1 MVWVYGN
8 SPSTSTEDGRRD
20 AVRVL
25 VGDTNTN
32 DQQITDEEIF
42 FALNENSKNVYFAAA
57 QAARMVASHYARLV
71 DAKFEGVSTDY
82 HQRQEHYRKLAVVL
96 DQQAKSKGGA
106 LGVPAAGGIRVD
118 QVEGAKKD
126 SNRVR
131 SSFRRG
137 QFSYPGADLNEDD
150 DWYDYHN

>member
-1 MVWVYGN
+1 MVWVYNN
-8 SPSTSTEDGRRD
+8 SPSTSTVDGRRD

-25 VGDTNTN
+25 VGDTNVD

-57 QAARMVASHYARLV
+57 QAARMVASYYARLV
-71 DAKFEGVSTDY
+71 DTDFEGISAEY
-82 HQRQEHYRKLAVVL
+82 HQRQEHYRKLAVAL

-118 QVEGAKKD
+118 QVEDTRED

-137 QFSYPGADLNEDD
+137 QFSYPGTDVNEGGGR
-150 DWYDYHN
+150 YDYNK